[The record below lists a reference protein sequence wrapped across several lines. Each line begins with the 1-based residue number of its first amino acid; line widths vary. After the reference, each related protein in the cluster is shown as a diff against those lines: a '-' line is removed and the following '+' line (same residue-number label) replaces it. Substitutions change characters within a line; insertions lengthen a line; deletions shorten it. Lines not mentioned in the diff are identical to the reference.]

1 MDKGS
6 TSKDAIDLDFFAY
19 TALLKNGRIDEANQ
33 MMDRQADYL
42 MILLELNE
50 GDRGNYLLVLADIF
64 CNKNQYEKAMDY
76 LKQVDSHA
84 LKPLWYI
91 IELERFEDHEV
102 IWTDEEF
109 QLIRNTVT
117 SRWQEEHEKART
129 WMDKSGL
136 LQVSNRTISSIP
148 R

>member
-6 TSKDAIDLDFFAY
+6 TSKDAIDLDFFSY

-33 MMDRQADYL
+33 MMNRLADYL
-42 MILLELNE
+42 MNLLELNE
-50 GDRGNYLLVLADIF
+50 GDRGNYLLVLADIS
-64 CNKNQYEKAMDY
+64 CNKNQYEKAMEY
-76 LKQVDSHA
+76 LKQIDNHA

-91 IELERFEDHEV
+91 IELERFKEHEV
-102 IWTDEEF
+102 IWADQEF

-117 SRWQEEHEKART
+117 SRWLEEHEKVRI
-129 WMDKSGL
+129 WMDKSGW
-136 LQVSNRTISSIP
+136 LQVSNRTISSVP